1 MKNPDRKLFVAQRLT
16 AMLLGP
22 LVVIHLGLILVA
34 VRGGLSGAEILDRTQ
49 GSLVWA
55 AFYLLFVVAAG
66 IHAPIGMRNILNEW
80 TSWPHKMIDVICAA
94 LFALFLCLGL
104 RAVIAVVWIQS

>member
-1 MKNPDRKLFVAQRLT
+1 MRNLDRKLFVAQRLS

-34 VRGGLSGAEILDRTQ
+34 VKGGLSGAEILGRTQ
-49 GSLVWA
+49 GSMAWA
-55 AFYLLFVVAAG
+55 VFYVLFVVAAG

-80 TSWPHKMIDVICAA
+80 TSWSYRIVNIICVA

-104 RAVIAVVWIQS
+104 RAVIAVVWV